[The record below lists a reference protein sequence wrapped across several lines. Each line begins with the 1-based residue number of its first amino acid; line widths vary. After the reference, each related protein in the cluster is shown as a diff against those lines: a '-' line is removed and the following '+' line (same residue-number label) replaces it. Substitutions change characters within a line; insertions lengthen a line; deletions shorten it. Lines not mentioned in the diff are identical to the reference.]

1 MADHVE
7 NIILEHL
14 RAIRTDI
21 GSIKDDVRDI
31 KQRLTSLEVAVA
43 GLRRDNSNLYSDVVD
58 PAEIDRDASTNAT
71 DGVNAPSGCDRT
83 RLRYANQIY
92 KAFNLIPLTFLNI
105 DHQQGDMLK
114 ILCQLNQS
122 INQSAMDATHESVGV
137 VGAN

>member
-58 PAEIDRDASTNAT
+58 QHARYDRLVERVERIERRLDLAE
-71 DGVNAPSGCDRT
+71 G
-83 RLRYANQIY
+83 
-92 KAFNLIPLTFLNI
+92 
-105 DHQQGDMLK
+105 
-114 ILCQLNQS
+114 
-122 INQSAMDATHESVGV
+122 
-137 VGAN
+137 